1 MMNIPKERG
10 KFCCGVHGD
19 LGEAHLVDDGFYCPE
34 CLYENLVKKL
44 SSRVQVLEYPLET
57 SDITYNNIRVDGAAY
72 NNRVDGAGATT
83 MRYWTSIT
91 AERVLPNE
99 PYYHGTNITTDN
111 D

>member
-57 SDITYNNIRVDGAAY
+57 SDITYNN
-72 NNRVDGAGATT
+72 RVDGAGATT

-91 AERVLPNE
+91 ADRVLPNE
-99 PYYHGTNITTDN
+99 PCYYGTNITTDN